1 VTWVVRV
8 TVWGALA
15 NGLVAAIEAL
25 LPGAADFR
33 VPIITGLIGLL
44 TAANAIGVSMGARV
58 TNLFTV
64 AKLVPILAFIGIGVF
79 HVQGELYTPFA
90 PHGLGALAPA
100 TLMIL
105 YAFVGFEVLTIPAGE
120 MRDPRR
126 SVPRALLLVMA
137 IVTVV
142 YLLIWAV
149 CTGTLPALAGAD
161 NPVADA
167 AARFLG
173 PRGGAVIAFGIFLSV
188 FGINATSALV
198 APRCLYV
205 LAHDGYLPRALA
217 WVHPTTRTPLVAIL
231 VTAAVTLVIALSGSF
246 IELAVISVV
255 ARFAQYIPTC
265 AAVLV
270 FRARHRGEERPVFR
284 VRGGP
289 LVPVLAIGLCVWLLA
304 QAEPARLLWGL
315 VGLASGLLIHVPM
328 RLARRA
334 GND

>member
-1 VTWVVRV
+1 
-8 TVWGALA
+8 
-15 NGLVAAIEAL
+15 
-25 LPGAADFR
+25 
-33 VPIITGLIGLL
+33 
-44 TAANAIGVSMGARV
+44 
-58 TNLFTV
+58 
-64 AKLVPILAFIGIGVF
+64 
-79 HVQGELYTPFA
+79 
-90 PHGLGALAPA
+90 
-100 TLMIL
+100 
-105 YAFVGFEVLTIPAGE
+105 

-137 IVTVV
+137 VVTVV
-142 YLLIWAV
+142 YLAIWAV
-149 CTGTLPALAGAD
+149 CTGTLPTLAGAD

-205 LAHDGYLPRALA
+205 LAHDGYLPRILA
-217 WVHPTTRTPLVAIL
+217 WVHPTTRTPLVAI
-231 VTAAVTLVIALSGSF
+231 VGTAVVTLVIALSGSF

-270 FRARHRGEERPVFR
+270 FRARRRGEEPAFR

-289 LVPVLAIGLCVWLLA
+289 VVPILAIGLCLWLLA

-315 VGLASGLLIHVPM
+315 VGLSSGLLIHVPM

-334 GND
+334 GRG